1 MKGLLLKDLYMMLKY
16 CRTYLF
22 ISVIMIAISF
32 VDGNNLFLAFYPCM
46 LCGMI
51 PVSLLGYDERSGW
64 LRYGESLPYTRA
76 QIVCGKYLIGL
87 LAQTAMLIITGAVQA
102 ARLSMGKTFDFKEYI
117 ILMILLVS
125 MSLIASSIS
134 LPLMFKMGVEKGRM
148 AYYFMVGIVCGGSI
162 LLSNMLAGET
172 SAEIKFDVAL
182 PIVCVVAI
190 GIYLLSWYLSVVFYK
205 KREL

>member
-1 MKGLLLKDLYMMLKY
+1 MMLKY

-32 VDGNNLFLAFYPCM
+32 VGGNNLFLAFYPCM

-102 ARLSMGKTFDFKEYI
+102 ARLSMGKPFDFKEYI

-182 PIVCVVAI
+182 PIVFVVAI